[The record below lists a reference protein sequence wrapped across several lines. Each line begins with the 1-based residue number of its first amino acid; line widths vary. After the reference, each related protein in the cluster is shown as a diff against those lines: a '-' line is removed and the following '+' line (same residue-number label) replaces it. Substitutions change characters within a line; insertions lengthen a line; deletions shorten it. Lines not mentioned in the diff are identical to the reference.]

1 MFWIWILATLSAF
14 FLKGLCGFANTMVFD
29 SILGFAV
36 NNVNISPIE
45 LILGFP
51 TNIILAWQNR
61 KKLDYKVWVPIVIL
75 ILMGSIPGALLLKEV
90 NAKGLKIFFG
100 IMVVLVGIEML
111 LREISSF
118 KMKDNKYLMAI
129 VGILAGLMCGL
140 FGVGILLAAYVSR
153 VTDTT
158 DEFKANMS
166 LVFIVENIFRIISYS
181 LVGIITLESLKMTA
195 CLFPFM
201 LVGLF
206 SGIYSSRILDDKL
219 VKKIVILLL
228 IISVIVLVIKNI

>member
-1 MFWIWILATLSAF
+1 MFWIWVLATLSAF

-100 IMVVLVGIEML
+100 I
-111 LREISSF
+111 
-118 KMKDNKYLMAI
+118 
-129 VGILAGLMCGL
+129 
-140 FGVGILLAAYVSR
+140 
-153 VTDTT
+153 
-158 DEFKANMS
+158 
-166 LVFIVENIFRIISYS
+166 
-181 LVGIITLESLKMTA
+181 ITLESLKMTA

-228 IISVIVLVIKNI
+228 IISGIVLVIKNI

>member
-100 IMVVLVGIEML
+100 I
-111 LREISSF
+111 
-118 KMKDNKYLMAI
+118 
-129 VGILAGLMCGL
+129 
-140 FGVGILLAAYVSR
+140 
-153 VTDTT
+153 
-158 DEFKANMS
+158 
-166 LVFIVENIFRIISYS
+166 
-181 LVGIITLESLKMTA
+181 ITLESLKMTA

-219 VKKIVILLL
+219 VKKIFILLL
-228 IISVIVLVIKNI
+228 IISGIVLVIKNI

>member
-100 IMVVLVGIEML
+100 I
-111 LREISSF
+111 
-118 KMKDNKYLMAI
+118 
-129 VGILAGLMCGL
+129 
-140 FGVGILLAAYVSR
+140 
-153 VTDTT
+153 
-158 DEFKANMS
+158 
-166 LVFIVENIFRIISYS
+166 
-181 LVGIITLESLKMTA
+181 ITLESLKMTA

-201 LVGLF
+201 LVVLF

-228 IISVIVLVIKNI
+228 IISGIVLVIKNI

>member
-100 IMVVLVGIEML
+100 I
-111 LREISSF
+111 
-118 KMKDNKYLMAI
+118 
-129 VGILAGLMCGL
+129 
-140 FGVGILLAAYVSR
+140 
-153 VTDTT
+153 
-158 DEFKANMS
+158 
-166 LVFIVENIFRIISYS
+166 
-181 LVGIITLESLKMTA
+181 ITLESLKMTA

-206 SGIYSSRILDDKL
+206 SGIYSSRLLDDKI
-219 VKKIVILLL
+219 VKNIVILLL
-228 IISVIVLVIKNI
+228 IISGIVLVIKNI

>member
-1 MFWIWILATLSAF
+1 MFWIWILATLSVF

-100 IMVVLVGIEML
+100 I
-111 LREISSF
+111 
-118 KMKDNKYLMAI
+118 
-129 VGILAGLMCGL
+129 
-140 FGVGILLAAYVSR
+140 
-153 VTDTT
+153 
-158 DEFKANMS
+158 
-166 LVFIVENIFRIISYS
+166 
-181 LVGIITLESLKMTA
+181 ITLESLKMTA

>member
-100 IMVVLVGIEML
+100 I
-111 LREISSF
+111 
-118 KMKDNKYLMAI
+118 
-129 VGILAGLMCGL
+129 
-140 FGVGILLAAYVSR
+140 
-153 VTDTT
+153 
-158 DEFKANMS
+158 
-166 LVFIVENIFRIISYS
+166 
-181 LVGIITLESLKMTA
+181 ITLESLKMTA

-206 SGIYSSRILDDKL
+206 FGIYSSRILDDKL

-228 IISVIVLVIKNI
+228 IISGIVLVIKNI

>member
-75 ILMGSIPGALLLKEV
+75 ILMGSIPGALFLKEV

-111 LREISSF
+111 LR
-118 KMKDNKYLMAI
+118 
-129 VGILAGLMCGL
+129 
-140 FGVGILLAAYVSR
+140 
-153 VTDTT
+153 
-158 DEFKANMS
+158 
-166 LVFIVENIFRIISYS
+166 
-181 LVGIITLESLKMTA
+181 
-195 CLFPFM
+195 
-201 LVGLF
+201 
-206 SGIYSSRILDDKL
+206 
-219 VKKIVILLL
+219 
-228 IISVIVLVIKNI
+228 

>member
-111 LREISSF
+111 FREISSF

-129 VGILAGLMCGL
+129 VGMIC
-140 FGVGILLAAYVSR
+140 Y
-153 VTDTT
+153 
-158 DEFKANMS
+158 
-166 LVFIVENIFRIISYS
+166 
-181 LVGIITLESLKMTA
+181 
-195 CLFPFM
+195 P
-201 LVGLF
+201 
-206 SGIYSSRILDDKL
+206 
-219 VKKIVILLL
+219 
-228 IISVIVLVIKNI
+228 

>member
-100 IMVVLVGIEML
+100 I
-111 LREISSF
+111 
-118 KMKDNKYLMAI
+118 
-129 VGILAGLMCGL
+129 
-140 FGVGILLAAYVSR
+140 
-153 VTDTT
+153 
-158 DEFKANMS
+158 
-166 LVFIVENIFRIISYS
+166 
-181 LVGIITLESLKMTA
+181 ITLESLKMTA

-228 IISVIVLVIKNI
+228 IISGIVLVIKNK

>member
-100 IMVVLVGIEML
+100 I
-111 LREISSF
+111 
-118 KMKDNKYLMAI
+118 
-129 VGILAGLMCGL
+129 
-140 FGVGILLAAYVSR
+140 
-153 VTDTT
+153 
-158 DEFKANMS
+158 
-166 LVFIVENIFRIISYS
+166 
-181 LVGIITLESLKMTA
+181 ITLESLKMTA

-228 IISVIVLVIKNI
+228 IISGIVLVIKNM

>member
-1 MFWIWILATLSAF
+1 MFWTWILATLSAF

-75 ILMGSIPGALLLKEV
+75 ILMGSIPEALLLKEV
-90 NAKGLKIFFG
+90 NAKGLKIFF
-100 IMVVLVGIEML
+100 
-111 LREISSF
+111 
-118 KMKDNKYLMAI
+118 
-129 VGILAGLMCGL
+129 
-140 FGVGILLAAYVSR
+140 
-153 VTDTT
+153 
-158 DEFKANMS
+158 
-166 LVFIVENIFRIISYS
+166 
-181 LVGIITLESLKMTA
+181 GIITLESLKMTA

-228 IISVIVLVIKNI
+228 IISGIVLVIKNI

>member
-100 IMVVLVGIEML
+100 I
-111 LREISSF
+111 
-118 KMKDNKYLMAI
+118 
-129 VGILAGLMCGL
+129 
-140 FGVGILLAAYVSR
+140 
-153 VTDTT
+153 
-158 DEFKANMS
+158 
-166 LVFIVENIFRIISYS
+166 
-181 LVGIITLESLKMTA
+181 ITLESLKMTA
-195 CLFPFM
+195 CLFPCM
-201 LVGLF
+201 LVGLV

-228 IISVIVLVIKNI
+228 IISGIVLVIKNI

>member
-100 IMVVLVGIEML
+100 I
-111 LREISSF
+111 
-118 KMKDNKYLMAI
+118 
-129 VGILAGLMCGL
+129 
-140 FGVGILLAAYVSR
+140 
-153 VTDTT
+153 
-158 DEFKANMS
+158 
-166 LVFIVENIFRIISYS
+166 
-181 LVGIITLESLKMTA
+181 ITLESLKMTA

>member
-14 FLKGLCGFANTMVFD
+14 FLIVLCGFANTMVFD

-100 IMVVLVGIEML
+100 I
-111 LREISSF
+111 
-118 KMKDNKYLMAI
+118 
-129 VGILAGLMCGL
+129 
-140 FGVGILLAAYVSR
+140 
-153 VTDTT
+153 
-158 DEFKANMS
+158 
-166 LVFIVENIFRIISYS
+166 
-181 LVGIITLESLKMTA
+181 ITLESLKMTA

-228 IISVIVLVIKNI
+228 IISGIVLVIKNI